1 MKFEQNNHGRLVR
14 HGNPVKKLIIE
25 RDTVLLTTRNLALK
39 VCYGTVTGYFN
50 KGQVGIISEDGTK
63 LRFQTDCRDMQRGDI
78 TLYYV
83 FERDGVI
90 YRKTLNLRN
99 AIIGFFREGSKT
111 NPVCFNGEPVSYRQE
126 GSEVILTQNGIDIVF
141 YYKGDDMRKE
151 PTEEAEEPIDLADL
165 FDDIT
170 TLDLSSVKDSCAT
183 TKEKI
188 WEAIEERLSHRIRR
202 NQIDIIDIG
211 NCEIELVA
219 KPDSVLYYGCV
230 QITLFL
236 SKHYRADRYITGNM
250 ETVGNCYG
258 TYILCGLATYVGNDG
273 DSAVAVMDEHHIRV
287 ACSREGG
294 VPYGKGW
301 LFATIRNYDVT
312 YFASIHEALSHAISL
327 PRICDT
333 QSWKKLGRQQARQ
346 IYLAETIGAKLKIY
360 PSDSSNI
367 SEFTADIDWKKD
379 GTEWL
384 LVYFDNGRW
393 EPIVDD
399 DMNYFES
406 NRRDDD
412 YRRRDDDGRWEDDR
426 SENTLALRRY
436 ARRR

>member
-1 MKFEQNNHGRLVR
+1 MKFEQNNHGRRAR

-25 RDTVLLTTRNLALK
+25 RDTIILTARNLALK

-50 KGQVGIISEDGTK
+50 NGQVGIISEDGTK
-63 LRFQTDCRDMQRGDI
+63 LRFQTDCRDMQRGDT

-90 YRKTLNLRN
+90 YRKTLTLRN
-99 AIIGFFREGSKT
+99 AIIGFFREVSKA

-126 GSEVILTQNGIDIVF
+126 GSEVILTQNGADIVF

-151 PTEEAEEPIDLADL
+151 PTDDAEEPIDLADL

-170 TLDLSSVKDSCAT
+170 TLDLSSVVDSCASI
-183 TKEKI
+183 KEKV
-188 WEAIEERLSHRIRR
+188 WEAIEERLPHRIRR
-202 NQIDIIDIG
+202 NQIEVIDIG

-219 KPDSVLYYGCV
+219 KPDSVDYYGCV
-230 QITLFL
+230 QITLL
-236 SKHYRADRYITGNM
+236 LNKHYRIDRHITRNM
-250 ETVGNCYG
+250 ATVGNCYG
-258 TYILCGLATYVGNDG
+258 TYILCGLTTYIGNDG
-273 DSAVAVMDEHHIRV
+273 DSAVAVANEHHIRV

-294 VPYGKGW
+294 VSYGKGR
-301 LFATIRNYDVT
+301 LFATVRNYDIK
-312 YFASIHEALSHAISL
+312 YFATIDEALDHAISL

-333 QSWKKLGRQQARQ
+333 QSWKKLSRQQSHQ
-346 IYLAETIGAKLKIY
+346 IYLAEILGAKLKIY

-379 GTEWL
+379 GAKWL
-384 LVYFDNGRW
+384 LVYFNNGRW
-393 EPIVDD
+393 EPIADD
-399 DMNYFES
+399 DMSYIES

-412 YRRRDDDGRWEDDR
+412 DR
-426 SENTLALRRY
+426 HWDNDRTENMPALRQY